1 MTTSRLNFTEP
12 KHTKAAGGLLPLANF
27 STNLPGLAPFGGL
40 PSAEIGRGAG
50 WGRGENSGGAR
61 SFKKKKKSLT
71 DRHRVLQKH
80 HPLSISHGTASRVPR
95 PSQHYH
101 SHLNVHVLPA
111 LPQKCIHIQY
121 GLTSL

>member
-61 SFKKKKKSLT
+61 SLKKKKEQKERESRREEQERKRRESECTERQNVRALILRRRNEAEMLRLVDVH
-71 DRHRVLQKH
+71 DRVVCM
-80 HPLSISHGTASRVPR
+80 AS
-95 PSQHYH
+95 
-101 SHLNVHVLPA
+101 
-111 LPQKCIHIQY
+111 CIV
-121 GLTSL
+121 S